1 MNVAFCFPGQ
11 GSQVP
16 GMGQEFASDYASVRQ
31 VYDEA
36 SEAAGFDVAEVCF
49 HGSAEELMDTRVQQP
64 ALVATS
70 LACLRAVEE
79 RGLRAAAVVGHSVG
93 EYAALAA
100 AEVISAPT
108 AIELVRERGQ
118 AMADVATEHPGSMAA
133 VLGLEDAVVE
143 ELCEEVEGAWLAN
156 YNCPGQIVVSGRED
170 AIACLLEKATGKGAR
185 RVVPLRVSGA
195 FHSPLVRAV
204 GDRLAPVLSEA
215 TWKEPKVPFVSTVS
229 GAFEDAASIPRALL
243 DQLAGP
249 VLFTQAVRTLIAS
262 GIDAFIELGPGQVLS
277 GLVKR
282 CDRSVATLSVGDRV
296 SLAKLDGVLGARS

>member
-11 GSQVP
+11 GSQIP
-16 GMGQEFASDYASVRQ
+16 GMGQELASDYASARA

-36 SEAAGFDVAEVCF
+36 SEAAGFDVAEACF

-70 LACLRAVEE
+70 LACLRAIEE
-79 RGLRAAAVVGHSVG
+79 TGLRAAAVVGHSVG

-100 AEVISAPT
+100 AEVISVPT
-108 AIELVRERGQ
+108 AIELVRERGK

-133 VLGLEDAVVE
+133 IIGLEDAAVE
-143 ELCEEVEGAWLAN
+143 ELCDEVEGAWLAN
-156 YNCPGQIVVSGRED
+156 YNCPGQVVVSGRED
-170 AIACLLEKATGKGAR
+170 AIARLLERATQKGAR

-204 GDRLAPVLSEA
+204 GDRLAPVLSAA
-215 TWKEPKVPFVSTVS
+215 TWLEPRVPFVSTVS
-229 GAFEDAASIPRALL
+229 GVFEEADRIPMALL

-282 CDRSVATLSVGDRV
+282 CDRSVATLSIGDRE
-296 SLAKLDGVLGARS
+296 SLAKLDGVLGARA